1 MHIVWK
7 RRIRINNEWSNV
19 LGYTINELDGTNFM
33 ELVHAEDKNA
43 TANVLA
49 KLEKG
54 EIVLIPT
61 AI

>member
-1 MHIVWK
+1 LHIVWK